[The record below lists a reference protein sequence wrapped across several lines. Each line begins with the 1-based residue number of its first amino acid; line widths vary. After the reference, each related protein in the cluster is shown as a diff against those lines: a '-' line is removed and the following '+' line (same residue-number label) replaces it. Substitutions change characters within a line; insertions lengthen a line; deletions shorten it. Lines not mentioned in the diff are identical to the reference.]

1 MSSRERRADVI
12 VVGAGVQGAALAFH
26 LAGRGVD
33 VLVLDRGS
41 WDSGST
47 RRASGFVRMHYDL
60 ASEAALAWAAFPYF
74 EHWDE
79 LVGVGDCG
87 FVPTGFVQLVA
98 PELADAL
105 RANVAMQQALGIETE
120 VIGAADLAR
129 LVPGIVTEDVVAA
142 AWERRSGYA
151 DPGATATGLME
162 AAVRRGARLESGRRV
177 TAVATLG
184 DKVVG
189 VDGDAGRYEAPVVVN
204 AAGPWAAALA
214 RTVGLEIPV
223 RVWRHDTFYLARPAG
238 RDERFPIVL
247 DHARQVYFRP
257 DGPDQVLAGLE
268 TANELG
274 GSPDRPFT
282 EIGPRDVD
290 ELRARL
296 GSRLPWMADAT
307 LRLAHGGQD
316 GMTPDQRAI
325 IDRAGP
331 DGHYLLC
338 GFSGSGFKTA
348 PATALGMAELIL
360 DGASRS
366 VDVSPYRLERFAKGE
381 LLIGDHPY
389 PDLWQ

>member
-1 MSSRERRADVI
+1 MTRHDRRADVI
-12 VVGAGVQGAALAFH
+12 VVGAGVQGSALAFH

-41 WDSGST
+41 WEAGST

-60 ASEAALAWAAFPYF
+60 ASESALAWAAFPWF

-87 FVPTGFVQLVA
+87 FVPTGFVQLV
-98 PELADAL
+98 PPDLADAL
-105 RANVAMQQALGIETE
+105 RANVAMQQAMGIETE
-120 VIGAADLAR
+120 VIDAADLAR

-151 DPGATATGLME
+151 DPAATATGLME
-162 AAVRRGARLESGRRV
+162 AAIMRGARLEQGRRV
-177 TAVATLG
+177 RAVAARG
-184 DKVVG
+184 DSVVG
-189 VDGDAGRYEAPVVVN
+189 VDSDTGRYEAPVVVN
-204 AAGPWAAALA
+204 AAGPWAAGLA

-238 RDERFPIVL
+238 RDEGFPIVL
-247 DHARQVYFRP
+247 DHARQVYLRT
-257 DGPDQVLAGLE
+257 DGADQVLAGLE

-274 GSPDRPFT
+274 GSPDRPFAVIGST
-282 EIGPRDVD
+282 EVAA
-290 ELRARL
+290 LRARL
-296 GSRLPWMADAT
+296 GSRLPWMADAA
-307 LRLAHGGQD
+307 LRSAHGGQD

-366 VDVSPYRLERFAKGE
+366 VDVSPYRLERFASGDLLVGE
-381 LLIGDHPY
+381 HPY